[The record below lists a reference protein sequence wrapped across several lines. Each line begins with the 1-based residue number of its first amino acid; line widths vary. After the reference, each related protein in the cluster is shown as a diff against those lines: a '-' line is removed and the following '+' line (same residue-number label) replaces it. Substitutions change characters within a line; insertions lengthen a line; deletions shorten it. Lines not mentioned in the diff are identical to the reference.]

1 MALPKS
7 RSLWHRARSRGT
19 AARTSAPKKLAG
31 KRIRLCIET
40 GGDSHNMQIT
50 LETKPFAAIE
60 AEALV
65 TYVFDDTEGPQG
77 RAAELDKLTGGLL
90 ASLNKTGEMSGKSLE
105 TTLIHSP
112 AGLKA
117 ARLLLVG
124 AGKRDQFNSATLRKL
139 AGVALRYLKSRS
151 VHTIAFTVREGHATE
166 ENAQAIVE
174 GALTADFETDKYKTE
189 KKKDKSISAFAIA
202 GYTDAEKSVAE
213 KGIAR
218 GRIIGE
224 AQNFA
229 RDLVN
234 EPSNK
239 LTPQILAEKAQAMA
253 KEAGLAIDVLDE
265 KKIAELKM
273 GALLSVAQGSV
284 EPPRMIVITYTPAKP
299 KPGSPV
305 IGLVGKAVTFDTG
318 GISIKP
324 ADGMEKM
331 KYDMAGGATM
341 LGIMRALA
349 ALKPHVK
356 VICVVPATENM
367 PGGKAQKPGD
377 IQTAMSGKTIEVLN
391 TDAEGRL
398 ILADGVHYAK
408 QLGAT
413 HLVDAA
419 TLTGAIV
426 VALANINVGVFGGS
440 DQSWTDKLLASAKAV
455 GEKMW
460 QMPMDDEYRE
470 FIKGSFADIQN
481 IGSGKGGGSITG
493 AWFIREFAGDTPWIH
508 LDIAGTAWNDDA
520 KPWLAKGPTGVAL
533 RTLVNLAMSY

>member
-1 MALPKS
+1 MQITIEKKPYS
-7 RSLWHRARSRGT
+7 SLETEAIVTTVFESDDPIQGRVAELDQLLGGLL
-19 AARTSAPKKLAG
+19 KKLAASG
-31 KRIRLCIET
+31 E
-40 GGDSHNMQIT
+40 
-50 LETKPFAAIE
+50 
-60 AEALV
+60 
-65 TYVFDDTEGPQG
+65 
-77 RAAELDKLTGGLL
+77 LTGKNLEFTLL
-90 ASLNKTGEMSGKSLE
+90 HA
-105 TTLIHSP
+105 P
-112 AGLKA
+112 AGLKT

-124 AGKRDQFNSATLRKL
+124 AGKKDAFNGATLRKA
-139 AGVALRYLKSRS
+139 AGAALRSLKAKG
-151 VHTIAFTVREGHATE
+151 VKNLAFLAAGALPSSEA
-166 ENAQAIVE
+166 AQALAE
-174 GALTADFETDKYKTE
+174 GFITADFETDKYKTE
-189 KKKDKSISAFAIA
+189 KKEKKIESISLIGFPESETVA
-202 GYTDAEKSVAE
+202 AE
-213 KGIAR
+213 KGLAAGKIIA
-218 GRIIGE
+218 E
-224 AQNFA
+224 AQNFT

-239 LTPQILAEKAQAMA
+239 LTPRILAEKAEAMA
-253 KEAGLAIDVLDE
+253 KEAGLSVDILDE

-284 EPPRMIVITYTPAKP
+284 EPPRMIVVTYTPANV
-299 KPGSPV
+299 KPGAPV

-341 LGIMRALA
+341 LGAIRALA
-349 ALKPHVK
+349 ALKPGVK
-356 VICVVPATENM
+356 VICVVPSTENM

-398 ILADGVHYAK
+398 ILADAITYAK
-408 QLGAT
+408 QLGVT
-413 HLVDAA
+413 HIVDAA

-426 VALANINVGVFGGS
+426 VALANVNVGVFGS
-440 DQSWTDKLLASAKAV
+440 NQEFTDKLLASAKTA

-460 QMPMDDEYRE
+460 QLPMDDEYRE

-533 RTLVNLAMSY
+533 RTLVHLVQTY

>member
-1 MALPKS
+1 
-7 RSLWHRARSRGT
+7 
-19 AARTSAPKKLAG
+19 
-31 KRIRLCIET
+31 
-40 GGDSHNMQIT
+40 MQIT
-50 LETKPFAAIE
+50 FATQPFASIE
-60 AEALV
+60 TDALV
-65 TYVFDDTEGPQG
+65 SYVFEESDPIQG
-77 RAAELDKLTGGLL
+77 RIADLDKASAGLPQKL
-90 ASLNKTGEMSGKSLE
+90 AKSGELSGKTLE
-105 TTLIHSP
+105 FTLVHSP
-112 AGLKA
+112 AGLNA

-124 AGKRDQFNSATLRKL
+124 AGKREAWNSATLRKISG
-139 AGVALRYLKSRS
+139 AALRYLKSRS
-151 VHTIAFTVREGHATE
+151 VKNLVILVREGHATE
-166 ENAQAIVE
+166 ESAQAIAE
-174 GALTADFETDKYKTE
+174 GALAADFETDKYKTE
-189 KKKDKSISAFAIA
+189 KKNGKNVDSFQIA
-202 GYTDAEKSVAE
+202 GYSDSERAAGE
-213 KGIAR
+213 KGLSR
-218 GRIIGE
+218 GLIIGE
-224 AQNFA
+224 AQNFT

-239 LTPQILAEKAQAMA
+239 LTPRILAEKAAAMA
-253 KEAGLAIDVLDE
+253 KQAGLAVEILDE
-265 KKIAELKM
+265 RRISELKM
-273 GALLSVAQGSV
+273 GALLSVSQGGP
-284 EPPRMIVITYTPAKP
+284 EPPRMMIVTYTPANP
-299 KPGSPV
+299 KPGAPV

-341 LGIMRALA
+341 LGVMRALA
-349 ALKPHVK
+349 ALKPSVK

-367 PGGKAQKPGD
+367 PGGTAQKPGD

-426 VALANINVGVFGGS
+426 VALANVNVGVFGS
-440 DQSWTDKLLASAKAV
+440 DQVWTDKLLASAKAA

-493 AWFIREFAGDTPWIH
+493 AWFIREFAGDSPWIH

-533 RTLVNLAMSY
+533 RTLVHLVMSQ

>member
-1 MALPKS
+1 
-7 RSLWHRARSRGT
+7 
-19 AARTSAPKKLAG
+19 
-31 KRIRLCIET
+31 
-40 GGDSHNMQIT
+40 MQIT
-50 LETKPFAAIE
+50 LETQPYAGLE
-60 AEALV
+60 TDALV
-65 TYVFDDTEGPQG
+65 SYLFEDPDPIQG
-77 RAAELDKLTGGLL
+77 RVSEIDQAVGGLL
-90 ASLNKTGEMSGKSLE
+90 RKLAQSGELTGKPLE
-105 TTLIHSP
+105 ITLVHAP

-124 AGKRDQFNSATLRKL
+124 AGKREKFDGATLRKI
-139 AGVALRYLKSRS
+139 AGASLRYLKSRS
-151 VHTIAFTVREGHATE
+151 VKQFAFLVRESDVTE
-166 ENAQAIVE
+166 DAAQAIAE
-174 GALTADFETDKYKTE
+174 GALAANFESDKYKTD
-189 KKKDKSISAFAIA
+189 KKNDKSVDTIVLVGYSDKERA
-202 GYTDAEKSVAE
+202 GGE
-213 KGIAR
+213 KGLSR
-218 GRIIGE
+218 GRIIAD
-224 AQNFA
+224 AQNFT

-239 LTPQILAEKAQAMA
+239 LTPTLLAEKAEAMA
-253 KEAGLAIDVLDE
+253 KEAGLAIEILDE
-265 KKIAELKM
+265 KKIADLKM

-284 EPPRMIVITYTPAKP
+284 EPPRVMVITYTPANP

-305 IGLVGKAVTFDTG
+305 IALVGKAVTFDTG

-341 LGIMRALA
+341 LGVMRALA
-349 ALKPHVK
+349 ALKPNVK
-356 VICVVPATENM
+356 VICVVPSTENM

-398 ILADGVHYAK
+398 ILADGIHYAK

-426 VALANINVGVFGGS
+426 VALANINVGVFGS
-440 DQSWTDKLLASAKAV
+440 DQAWTDKLLASAKAV

-460 QMPMDDEYRE
+460 QMPIDDDYRE
-470 FIKGSFADIQN
+470 FIKGTVADIQN
-481 IGSGKGGGSITG
+481 IGSGKGGGAITG
-493 AWFIREFAGDTPWIH
+493 AMFIKEFTGDTPWIH

-533 RTLVNLAMSY
+533 RTLVHLVLSY

>member
-1 MALPKS
+1 L
-7 RSLWHRARSRGT
+7 
-19 AARTSAPKKLAG
+19 
-31 KRIRLCIET
+31 
-40 GGDSHNMQIT
+40 
-50 LETKPFAAIE
+50 
-60 AEALV
+60 
-65 TYVFDDTEGPQG
+65 
-77 RAAELDKLTGGLL
+77 
-90 ASLNKTGEMSGKSLE
+90 KT
-105 TTLIHSP
+105 
-112 AGLKA
+112 
-117 ARLLLVG
+117 
-124 AGKRDQFNSATLRKL
+124 
-139 AGVALRYLKSRS
+139 RS
-151 VHTIAFTVREGHATE
+151 VHNFVFALREGGATE
-166 ENAQAIVE
+166 ENAQAVVE
-174 GALTADFETDKYKTE
+174 GFLTADFETDKYKTD
-189 KKKDKSISAFAIA
+189 KKKDKFIDAVIVA
-202 GYTDAEKSVAE
+202 GFTDAEKAAVE
-213 KGIAR
+213 KGITR

-239 LTPQILAEKAQAMA
+239 LTPKILAAKAEAMA
-253 KEAGLAIDVLDE
+253 KEAGLAVEVLDE
-265 KKIAELKM
+265 KKIADLKM
-273 GALLSVAQGSV
+273 GALLSVAQGSI
-284 EPPRMIVITYTPAKP
+284 EPPRMIVITYTPANAKA
-299 KPGSPV
+299 GAPV
-305 IGLVGKAVTFDTG
+305 VGLVGKAVTFDTG

-341 LGIMRALA
+341 IGIMRALA
-349 ALKPHVK
+349 ALKPNVK

-426 VALANINVGVFGGS
+426 VALANVNVGVFGS
-440 DQSWTDKLLASAKAV
+440 DQAWTDKLLASAKEV

-493 AWFIREFAGDTPWIH
+493 AWFIREFAGDTPWVH

-520 KPWLAKGPTGVAL
+520 KPWLAKGPTGVGL
-533 RTLVNLAMSY
+533 RTLVKLVMSL

>member
-1 MALPKS
+1 M
-7 RSLWHRARSRGT
+7 H
-19 AARTSAPKKLAG
+19 
-31 KRIRLCIET
+31 
-40 GGDSHNMQIT
+40 IT
-50 LETKPFAAIE
+50 LEQKPFAAIE
-60 AEALV
+60 GEALV
-65 TYVFDDTEGPQG
+65 IYVFDDSEGPQG
-77 RAAELDKLTGGLL
+77 RAAELDQLTGGLL
-90 ASLNKTGEMSGKSLE
+90 SRLNKSGELAGKALE
-105 TTLIHSP
+105 TTLIHAP
-112 AGLKA
+112 AGLKVG
-117 ARLLLVG
+117 RLLLIG
-124 AGKRDQFNSATLRKL
+124 AGKREQWSTAMLRKL

-151 VHTIAFTVREGHATE
+151 VHNFVFAVREGQATE
-166 ENAQAIVE
+166 QNAQAITE
-174 GALTADFETDKYKTE
+174 GALAADFETDKYKTE
-189 KKKDKSISAFAIA
+189 KKNNKFIERVAVA
-202 GYTDAEKSVAE
+202 GYGESEKAGAE

-218 GRIIGE
+218 GKIIGE
-224 AQNFA
+224 AQNFT

-239 LTPQILAEKAQAMA
+239 LTPSILAEKAAVMA
-253 KEAGLAIDVLDE
+253 KETGLPVEIFDE
-265 KKIAELKM
+265 KKIAEMKM

-284 EPPRMIVITYTPAKP
+284 EPPRMIIITYTPANP
-299 KPGSPV
+299 RPGGPV

-341 LGIMRALA
+341 IGIMRALA
-349 ALKPHVK
+349 ALKPNVK
-356 VICVVPATENM
+356 VICVVPSTENM
-367 PGGKAQKPGD
+367 PGGRAQKPGD

-413 HLVDAA
+413 HLIDAA

-426 VALANINVGVFGGS
+426 VALANVNVGVFGS
-440 DQSWTDKLLASAKAV
+440 DQAWTDKLLAAAKEA

-460 QMPMDDEYRE
+460 PMPMDEEYRE

-508 LDIAGTAWNDDA
+508 LDIAGTAWNDEA
-520 KPWLAKGPTGVAL
+520 KPWLAKGPTGVGL
-533 RTLVNLAMSY
+533 RTIVQLITAL

>member
-1 MALPKS
+1 
-7 RSLWHRARSRGT
+7 
-19 AARTSAPKKLAG
+19 
-31 KRIRLCIET
+31 
-40 GGDSHNMQIT
+40 MQIT
-50 LETKPFAAIE
+50 LETQPFAAIE
-60 AEALV
+60 TEALV
-65 TYVFDDTEGPQG
+65 TYVFEESDPVQG
-77 RAAELDKLTGGLL
+77 RIAEIDQAAGGLL
-90 ASLNKTGEMSGKSLE
+90 RKLGKSGELTGKMLE
-105 TTLIHSP
+105 FTLVHAP

-124 AGKRDQFNSATLRKL
+124 AGKREQFSGAALRKIVG
-139 AGVALRYLKSRS
+139 AALRYLKSRS
-151 VHTIAFTVREGHATE
+151 VKNFVLLVRESGATE
-166 ENAQAIVE
+166 ENTQTIAE
-174 GALTADFETDKYKTE
+174 GALAADFESDKYKTD
-189 KKKDKSISAFAIA
+189 KKNGKNIESVQIA
-202 GYTDAEKSVAE
+202 GYSDSERAAGE
-213 KGIAR
+213 KGLSK
-218 GRIIGE
+218 GRIIAD

-229 RDLVN
+229 RDLIN

-239 LTPQILAEKAQAMA
+239 LTPRVLAQKAEAMA
-253 KEAGLAIDVLDE
+253 QEAGLAVEILDE
-265 KKIAELKM
+265 KKIADLKM
-273 GALLSVAQGSV
+273 GALLSVAQGGP
-284 EPPRMIVITYTPAKP
+284 EPPRVMVVTYTPANP
-299 KPGSPV
+299 KPGAPV

-341 LGIMRALA
+341 LGVMRALA
-349 ALKPHVK
+349 ALKPSVK
-356 VICVVPATENM
+356 VICVVPSTENM

-426 VALANINVGVFGGS
+426 VALANVNVGVFGS
-440 DQSWTDKLLASAKAV
+440 DQPFTDKLLASSKAV

-460 QMPMDDEYRE
+460 QMPIDDDYRE
-470 FIKGSFADIQN
+470 FIKGTVADIQN
-481 IGSGKGGGSITG
+481 IGSGKGGGAITG
-493 AWFIREFAGDTPWIH
+493 AMFIKEFTGDTPWIH

-533 RTLVNLAMSY
+533 RTLVHLVLSY

>member
-1 MALPKS
+1 
-7 RSLWHRARSRGT
+7 
-19 AARTSAPKKLAG
+19 
-31 KRIRLCIET
+31 
-40 GGDSHNMQIT
+40 MQIT
-50 LETKPFAAIE
+50 VEAKPYAGLET
-60 AEALV
+60 EALV
-65 TYVFDDTEGPQG
+65 SYVFEESDPVQG
-77 RAAELDKLTGGLL
+77 RISEIDQAAHGLLRNLAKSGELTG
-90 ASLNKTGEMSGKSLE
+90 KTLEM
-105 TTLIHSP
+105 TLIHSP

-117 ARLLLVG
+117 ARFLLVG
-124 AGKRDQFNSATLRKL
+124 AGKREKFDSAVLRKISG
-139 AGVALRYLKSRS
+139 AALRYLKSRG
-151 VHTIAFTVREGHATE
+151 VHKFALAVREGNATE
-166 ENAQAIVE
+166 DSAQAIAE
-174 GALTADFETDKYKTE
+174 GLLAADFESDKYKTD
-189 KKKDKSISAFAIA
+189 KKNDKSIDTVQLA
-202 GYTDAEKSVAE
+202 GYADSERTAAE
-213 KGIAR
+213 KGLAR
-218 GRIIGE
+218 GIVIGE
-224 AQNFA
+224 SQNFA
-229 RDLVN
+229 RDLIN

-239 LTPQILAEKAQAMA
+239 LTPKILAQKAEAMA
-253 KEAGLAIDVLDE
+253 KQAGLAVEILDE
-265 KKIAELKM
+265 KKITDLKM
-273 GALLSVAQGSV
+273 GALLSVSQGGP
-284 EPPRMIVITYTPAKP
+284 EPPRVIVVTYTPANA
-299 KPGSPV
+299 KPGAPV
-305 IGLVGKAVTFDTG
+305 LGLIGKAVTFDTG

-341 LGIMRALA
+341 LGVMRALA
-349 ALKPHVK
+349 VLKPNVK

-367 PGGKAQKPGD
+367 PGGTAQKPGD

-398 ILADGVHYAK
+398 ILADAVHYAK

-426 VALANINVGVFGGS
+426 VALASINVGVFGGA
-440 DQSWTDKLLASAKAV
+440 DQAWTDKVLASAKAV

-470 FIKGSFADIQN
+470 FIKGTVADIQN

-493 AWFIREFAGDTPWIH
+493 AWFIREFAGDTSWVH

>member
-1 MALPKS
+1 
-7 RSLWHRARSRGT
+7 
-19 AARTSAPKKLAG
+19 
-31 KRIRLCIET
+31 
-40 GGDSHNMQIT
+40 MQIT
-50 LETKPFAAIE
+50 VDSKPFSTME
-60 AEALV
+60 ADALI
-65 TYVFDDTEGPQG
+65 TYIFDESDPVQG
-77 RAAELDKLTGGLL
+77 RIAELDKLAGGLIARL
-90 ASLNKTGEMSGKSLE
+90 GKSGEVTGKNLE
-105 TTLIHSP
+105 ITLVHAP

-124 AGKRDQFNSATLRKL
+124 AGKREQFEPGTLRKV
-139 AGVALRYLKSRS
+139 AGAALRYLKSRS
-151 VHTIAFTVREGHATE
+151 VHKVAFLLRENE
-166 ENAQAIVE
+166 LNENAAQAVVE
-174 GALTADFETDKYKTE
+174 GAVAAEFETDKYKTD
-189 KKKDKSISAFAIA
+189 KKNDKFIETFTIV
-202 GYTDAEKSVAE
+202 GFGDAEKSRVE
-213 KGIAR
+213 KGIER
-218 GRIIGE
+218 GRTIGE

-239 LTPQILAEKAQAMA
+239 LTPQILALKAQAMA
-253 KEAGLAIDVLDE
+253 KEAGLSVEILDE

-273 GALLSVAQGSV
+273 GALLSVAQGGP
-284 EPPRMIVITYTPAKP
+284 EPPRMIVVTYTPANI
-299 KPGSPV
+299 KPGAPV
-305 IGLVGKAVTFDTG
+305 VGLVGKAVTFDTG

-341 LGIMRALA
+341 LGVMKALA
-349 ALKPHVK
+349 VLKPNVK

-367 PGGKAQKPGD
+367 PGGTAQKPGD

-398 ILADGVHYAK
+398 ILADAVHYAK

-426 VALANINVGVFGGS
+426 VALANINVGVFGS
-440 DQSWTDKLLASAKAV
+440 DQAWTDKLLASAKAA

-460 QMPMDDEYRE
+460 QMPMDEEYRE

-481 IGSGKGGGSITG
+481 IGSGKGGGAITG
-493 AWFIREFAGDTPWIH
+493 AMFIKEFAGDTPWIH

-520 KPWLAKGPTGVAL
+520 KAWLAKGPTGVAL
-533 RTLVNLAMSY
+533 RTLVQLVTSL

>member
-1 MALPKS
+1 
-7 RSLWHRARSRGT
+7 
-19 AARTSAPKKLAG
+19 
-31 KRIRLCIET
+31 
-40 GGDSHNMQIT
+40 MQIT
-50 LETKPFAAIE
+50 LESKPFGAIE
-60 AEALV
+60 TDALV
-65 TYVFDDTEGPQG
+65 TYVFENGDVAQG
-77 RAAELDKLTGGLL
+77 RAAELDKLAGGLL
-90 ASLNKTGEMSGKSLE
+90 GQLSKSGELTGKTLE
-105 TTLIHSP
+105 TTLLHAP
-112 AGLKA
+112 NGLKA
-117 ARLLLVG
+117 TRLLLIG
-124 AGKRDQFNSATLRKL
+124 AGKREQFNSATLRKI
-139 AGVALRYLKSRS
+139 AGVAVRYLKSRS
-151 VHTIAFTVREGHATE
+151 IHKFVFVVREGNATE
-166 ENAQAIVE
+166 ESAQALAE
-174 GALTADFETDKYKTE
+174 GVLVGNFETDKYKTD
-189 KKKDKSISAFAIA
+189 KKNDKFIESVSIA
-202 GYTDAEKSVAE
+202 GYANGEKSAGE
-213 KGIAR
+213 KGIAK
-218 GRIIGE
+218 GRIIGD
-224 AQNFA
+224 AQNFT

-239 LTPQILAEKAQAMA
+239 LTPRVLAERAQAMA
-253 KEAGLAIDVLDE
+253 KEAGLAVDVLDE
-265 KKIAELKM
+265 KKIADMKM

-284 EPPRMIVITYTPAKP
+284 EPPRMIVITYTPANA
-299 KPGSPV
+299 KPGAPV

-341 LGIMRALA
+341 IGIMRALA
-349 ALKPHVK
+349 ALKPSVK

-367 PGGKAQKPGD
+367 PGGRAQKPGD

-398 ILADGVHYAK
+398 ILADAVHYAK

-426 VALANINVGVFGGS
+426 VALANVNVGVFGS
-440 DQSWTDKLLASAKAV
+440 DQPWTDKLLASAKAA

-460 QMPMDDEYRE
+460 QLPMDDEYRE

-520 KPWLAKGPTGVAL
+520 KAWLAKGPTGVAL
-533 RTLVNLAMSY
+533 RTLVHLVMSQ

>member
-1 MALPKS
+1 
-7 RSLWHRARSRGT
+7 
-19 AARTSAPKKLAG
+19 
-31 KRIRLCIET
+31 
-40 GGDSHNMQIT
+40 MQIT
-50 LETKPFAAIE
+50 LDTRPFAALE
-60 AEALV
+60 TQALV
-65 TYVFDDTEGPQG
+65 TYVFEETNLIEGRVAEIDRLAGGILG
-77 RAAELDKLTGGLL
+77 RLAKSGELT
-90 ASLNKTGEMSGKSLE
+90 GKSLE
-105 TTLIHSP
+105 TTLLHAP
-112 AGLKA
+112 GGLKA

-124 AGKRDQFNSATLRKL
+124 AGKREQFNSAVLRKI
-139 AGVALRYLKSRS
+139 AGVALRYLKMRS
-151 VHTIAFTVREGHATE
+151 VHNFAFLIREGAVTE
-166 ENAQAIVE
+166 EAAQAVTE
-174 GALTADFETDKYKTE
+174 GALAADFETDKYKTD
-189 KKKDKSISAFAIA
+189 KKNNKSIDGLAIA
-202 GYTDAEKSVAE
+202 GVSDSEKSAGE

-218 GRIIGE
+218 GQTIGE
-224 AQNFA
+224 AQNFT

-239 LTPQILAEKAQAMA
+239 LTPTILAQKAEAMA
-253 KEAGLAIDVLDE
+253 KQAGLAVEILDE
-265 KKIAELKM
+265 KKIADLKM

-284 EPPRMIVITYTPAKP
+284 EPPRVIVITYTPANP
-299 KPGSPV
+299 KPAPV

-324 ADGMEKM
+324 SEGMEKM

-341 LGIMRALA
+341 IGVMRALA
-349 ALKPHVK
+349 VLKPNVK

-367 PGGKAQKPGD
+367 PGGRTQKPGD

-398 ILADGVHYAK
+398 ILADGIYYAK

-426 VALANINVGVFGGS
+426 VALANINVGVFGS
-440 DQSWTDKLLASAKAV
+440 DQAWTDKLLASAKAA

-460 QMPMDDEYRE
+460 QMPTDDEYRE

-481 IGSGKGGGSITG
+481 ISSGKGGGATVG
-493 AWFIREFAGDTPWIH
+493 AMFLKEFAGDTPWIH

-533 RTLVNLAMSY
+533 RTLVQLITSL

>member
-1 MALPKS
+1 
-7 RSLWHRARSRGT
+7 
-19 AARTSAPKKLAG
+19 
-31 KRIRLCIET
+31 
-40 GGDSHNMQIT
+40 MQIT
-50 LETKPFAAIE
+50 LESKPYAALE
-60 AEALV
+60 TEALV
-65 TYVFDDTEGPQG
+65 SYVFEETDPIQG
-77 RAAELDKLTGGLL
+77 RISELDQTANGLLRSLAKSGELTG
-90 ASLNKTGEMSGKSLE
+90 KTLEM
-105 TTLIHSP
+105 TLIHAP

-124 AGKRDQFNSATLRKL
+124 AGKREQFTSATLRKF
-139 AGVALRYLKSRS
+139 AGAALRYLKARS
-151 VHTIAFTVREGHATE
+151 VKQLAFLVRENNATE
-166 ENAQAIVE
+166 ESAQAIAE
-174 GALTADFETDKYKTE
+174 GVLTANFETDKYKTE
-189 KKKDKSISAFAIA
+189 KKNDKFVDTVLLT
-202 GYTDAEKSVAE
+202 GYSDAERSAAE
-213 KGIAR
+213 KGLAR
-218 GRIIGE
+218 GRIIAE
-224 AQNFA
+224 SQNFA
-229 RDLVN
+229 RDLIN

-239 LTPQILAEKAQAMA
+239 LTPKILAEKAEAMA
-253 KEAGLAIDVLDE
+253 KQAGLAVEILDE
-265 KKIAELKM
+265 KKITELKM
-273 GALLSVAQGSV
+273 GALLSVSQGGP
-284 EPPRMIVITYTPAKP
+284 EPPRVMVVTYTPANP
-299 KPGSPV
+299 KPGAPV
-305 IGLVGKAVTFDTG
+305 IGLIGKAVTFDTG

-341 LGIMRALA
+341 LGVMRALA
-349 ALKPHVK
+349 GLKPNVK

-367 PGGKAQKPGD
+367 PGGTAQKPGD

-398 ILADGVHYAK
+398 ILADAVHYAK

-426 VALANINVGVFGGS
+426 VALASINVGVFGGA
-440 DQSWTDKLLASAKAV
+440 DQAWTDKVLASAKAV

-470 FIKGSFADIQN
+470 FIKGTVADIQN

-493 AWFIREFAGDTPWIH
+493 AWFIREFAGDTPWVH

>member
-1 MALPKS
+1 
-7 RSLWHRARSRGT
+7 
-19 AARTSAPKKLAG
+19 
-31 KRIRLCIET
+31 
-40 GGDSHNMQIT
+40 MQIT
-50 LETKPFAAIE
+50 QEAKPLGTIE
-60 AEALV
+60 GEALV
-65 TYVFDDTEGPQG
+65 TYVFDDNEGPQG
-77 RAAELDKLTGGLL
+77 RIAELDQATGGLL
-90 ASLNKTGEMSGKSLE
+90 SRLHKSGELTGKLLE
-105 TTLIHSP
+105 TTLVHAP
-112 AGLKA
+112 ANLKA
-117 ARLLLVG
+117 ARLLLIGV
-124 AGKRDQFNSATLRKL
+124 GKRDQFNGATLRKV
-139 AGVALRYLKSRS
+139 AGVALRYLKTHS
-151 VHTIAFTVREGHATE
+151 VHNFVFALREGGATE
-166 ENAQAIVE
+166 ANAQAVVE
-174 GALTADFETDKYKTE
+174 GFLTADFETDKYKTD
-189 KKKDKSISAFAIA
+189 KKKDKFIDGAAVAGFA
-202 GYTDAEKSVAE
+202 DAEKAAVE
-213 KGIAR
+213 KGITR

-239 LTPQILAEKAQAMA
+239 LTPRILAAKAEAMA
-253 KEAGLAIDVLDE
+253 KEAGLAVEVLDE
-265 KKIAELKM
+265 RKIADLKM
-273 GALLSVAQGSV
+273 GALLSVAQGSI
-284 EPPRMIVITYTPAKP
+284 EPPRMIVITYTPANP
-299 KPGSPV
+299 KAGAPV
-305 IGLVGKAVTFDTG
+305 VGLVGKAVTFDTG

-341 LGIMRALA
+341 IAIMRALA
-349 ALKPHVK
+349 ALKPNVK

-426 VALANINVGVFGGS
+426 VALANVNVGVFGS
-440 DQSWTDKLLASAKAV
+440 DQDWTDKLLASAKEV

-460 QMPMDDEYRE
+460 QLPMDDEYRE

-508 LDIAGTAWNDDA
+508 LDIAGTAWNDEA
-520 KPWLAKGPTGVAL
+520 KPWLAKGPTGVGL
-533 RTLVNLAMSY
+533 RTLVKLVMSL